1 MTNTNMRKGF
11 TMIELIFVIVIIG
24 ILAAVAIPKL
34 AANKDDATASTCLH
48 EVGQL
53 TSEITQAYAASPDF
67 ATWSNAALTQ
77 LENNITNI
85 TAGVTSGNG
94 ITNAATTNPHGATI
108 NYMCDSDNLITLQP
122 QLIGTNYAIVA
133 TVLAGQTSPAALKA
147 AADLQAKQNGNLV
160 KTYRF

>member
-1 MTNTNMRKGF
+1 MNNMRRGF

-34 AANKDDATASTCLH
+34 AANRDDATAATCLH

-53 TSEITQAYAASPDF
+53 QSEISQSYAASPDF
-67 ATWSNAALTQ
+67 ATWQAMTLDQ
-77 LENNITNI
+77 NITNI
-85 TAGVTSGNG
+85 TVGVTNGNG
-94 ITNAATTNPHGATI
+94 ITNAAGTVAHGTTIT
-108 NYMCDSDNLITLQP
+108 YMCDSDNLITIAP
-122 QLIGTNYAIVA
+122 QLVGTDYVMVS
-133 TVLAGQTSPAALKA
+133 TVLGGQNSPAALKA

>member
-53 TSEITQAYAASPDF
+53 QSEISQAYAAAPSYAAWSA
-67 ATWSNAALTQ
+67 ATNVIDV
-77 LENNITNI
+77 NITNI
-85 TAGVTSGNG
+85 TAGVTAGNG
-94 ITNAATTNPHGATI
+94 ITNALGTQVHGTTI
-108 NYMCDSDNLITLQP
+108 NYMCDGVNLVTITPSLVGSDYQMSV
-122 QLIGTNYAIVA
+122 AI
-133 TVLAGQTSPAALKA
+133 LAAGASPAQVKA
-147 AADLQAKQNGNLV
+147 RTKLLAKQNGLATKV
-160 KTYRF
+160 YRF